1 MNYHFIDIEGKE
13 IKFRLTSKEMTE
25 LEKRTNRKLLEIL
38 QDDSINSIITV
49 LKHMRR
55 FEVPNFSHDDACEL
69 FDELADAGY
78 SLERIEK
85 EIIMP
90 ACVASG
96 LLTKSDL
103 TKALKKSEEQA
114 TQTLA

>member
-1 MNYHFIDIEGKE
+1 MRQHVIVLNGKE
-13 IKFRLTSKEMTE
+13 IGFRLSSKEMTE
-25 LEKRTNRKLLEIL
+25 MENRTKRKLIEII

-55 FEVPNFSHDDACEL
+55 FEVNNFSHDDACDL
-69 FDELADAGY
+69 FDELADNGY

-90 ACVASG
+90 TCVVSG
-96 LLTKSDL
+96 LLTQSDL
-103 TKALKKSEEQA
+103 NKALKRAEEQA
-114 TQTLA
+114 TQK